1 MQGTEIQ
8 NQRKRLQMKSK
19 IMQGTEKET
28 KTEEKDYRKKTDK
41 QKKKMTNEEIIIMKY
56 RRK

>member
-28 KTEEKDYRKKTDK
+28 KTEDKDYRKKTDK
-41 QKKKMTNEEIIIMKY
+41 QKKKND
-56 RRK
+56 